1 MRRLLLVPAL
11 LALAL
16 ALIAPAG
23 AWAKQGSRFHPAVSS
38 RLGVIATESAAAARI
53 GRGVLESGGNA
64 VDAAAATVF
73 ALNVARPQSC
83 GIGGGGF
90 MLYRARNG
98 ETRALDFRETAG
110 AASPA
115 TMFSGPGLH
124 KTFTGPLPVGVP
136 GVVAGMD
143 AALRRYGTRSLAQT
157 VAPAERLARR
167 GFKVP
172 LSLQGAAED
181 NLTRL
186 RTFPNSA
193 AILLPGGQPIKA
205 GTILRQPA
213 LAATLRRIMRGG
225 ARAFSR
231 GTIARR
237 IVRDM
242 RTPRP
247 QTRDA

>member
-98 ETRALDFRETAG
+98 KVRTLDFREEAPAAIQADQFAG
-110 AASPA
+110 K
-115 TMFSGPGLH
+115 GLYNA
-124 KTFTGPLPVGVP
+124 FTGHTTVGVP

-143 AALRRYGTRSLAQT
+143 AALARYGTLSPRQGIAPPP
-157 VAPAERLARR
+157 APARA
-167 GFKVP
+167 GGKV
-172 LSLQGAAED
+172 
-181 NLTRL
+181 T
-186 RTFPNSA
+186 
-193 AILLPGGQPIKA
+193 
-205 GTILRQPA
+205 PA
-213 LAATLRRIMRGG
+213 PA
-225 ARAFSR
+225 
-231 GTIARR
+231 
-237 IVRDM
+237 
-242 RTPRP
+242 PR
-247 QTRDA
+247 